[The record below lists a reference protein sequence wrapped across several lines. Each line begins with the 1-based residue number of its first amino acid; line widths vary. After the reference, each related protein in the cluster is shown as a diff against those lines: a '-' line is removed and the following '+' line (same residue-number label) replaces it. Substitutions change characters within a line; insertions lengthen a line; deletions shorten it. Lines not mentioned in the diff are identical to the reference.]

1 MKEWWRQEL
10 LWSVRWLAA
19 DPEAALAAAPGVVTT
34 DEIALDLDHWSMMAR
49 DWALLD
55 GPSLA
60 LLDEIDREFASM
72 SDADR
77 PELWED
83 VALSTTPEWLAQRA
97 RARALLDLMGEQRAD
112 ARLGD
117 PRPGGPVYAF
127 QGQRRSR

>member
-60 LLDEIDREFASM
+60 LLDEIGREFASM
-72 SDADR
+72 SDPDR

-83 VALSTTPEWLAQRA
+83 VALGSLFS
-97 RARALLDLMGEQRAD
+97 GERQIDRTAITG
-112 ARLGD
+112 RF
-117 PRPGGPVYAF
+117 PVVPPPS
-127 QGQRRSR
+127 Q